1 MLQQFAPLV
10 GRTLLALIFIFAG
23 FHKITGFEGTAGYM
37 ASHGLPM
44 PQVLLV
50 ATIVIEL
57 IGGLMLL
64 IGWQAKLAAAAIFLF
79 LIPSSETHLLVCV
92 TFCVL
97 RRCRLFAPRCH
108 FASFGGAIQ
117 ALMRFRSVRK
127 RIRCVVVIGCRCHLR
142 RVI

>member
-79 LIPSSETHLLVCV
+79 LIPATLVFHAFWTVNPADAMLLQNQMN
-92 TFCVL
+92 
-97 RRCRLFAPRCH
+97 H
-108 FASFGGAIQ
+108 FMKNLAIMGGM
-117 ALMRFRSVRK
+117 LY
-127 RIRCVVVIGCRCHLR
+127 VVAYGSGPFSLQKSR
-142 RVI
+142 

>member
-10 GRTLLALIFIFAG
+10 GRTLLSLIFIFAG
-23 FHKITGFEGTAGYM
+23 FHKIGGFEGTAGYM

-79 LIPSSETHLLVCV
+79 LIPTTVLFHAFWTVNPADAMLLQNQMNH
-92 TFCVL
+92 FMKNL
-97 RRCRLFAPRCH
+97 AIMGGMLYLMAYGSGPFSLQKPR
-108 FASFGGAIQ
+108 
-117 ALMRFRSVRK
+117 
-127 RIRCVVVIGCRCHLR
+127 
-142 RVI
+142 

>member
-79 LIPSSETHLLVCV
+79 LIPATLVFHAFWTVNPADAMLLQNQMN
-92 TFCVL
+92 
-97 RRCRLFAPRCH
+97 H
-108 FASFGGAIQ
+108 FMKNLAIMGG
-117 ALMRFRSVRK
+117 LLY
-127 RIRCVVVIGCRCHLR
+127 VVAYGSGPFSLQKSR
-142 RVI
+142 

>member
-37 ASHGLPM
+37 ASRGLPM

-79 LIPSSETHLLVCV
+79 LIPATLVFHAFWTVNPADAMLLQNQMN
-92 TFCVL
+92 
-97 RRCRLFAPRCH
+97 H
-108 FASFGGAIQ
+108 FMKNLAIMGG
-117 ALMRFRSVRK
+117 LLY
-127 RIRCVVVIGCRCHLR
+127 VVAYGSGPFSLQKSR
-142 RVI
+142 

>member
-1 MLQQFAPLV
+1 
-10 GRTLLALIFIFAG
+10 
-23 FHKITGFEGTAGYM
+23 M

-79 LIPSSETHLLVCV
+79 LIPATLVFHAFWTVNPADAMLLQNQMN
-92 TFCVL
+92 
-97 RRCRLFAPRCH
+97 H
-108 FASFGGAIQ
+108 FMKNLAIMGGM
-117 ALMRFRSVRK
+117 LY
-127 RIRCVVVIGCRCHLR
+127 VVAYGSGPFSLQKSR
-142 RVI
+142 